1 MMLSLCA
8 CAAHG
13 YKNLCVNLMQNARQ
27 GAKWPEQE
35 PGVHSLGRA
44 SNDRIKCAAR
54 TLSGGEGLGHLYPQ
68 PPDSAGGLK
77 LSTKFHFYI
86 EFMICYVLL

>member
-1 MMLSLCA
+1 M
-8 CAAHG
+8 AHG

-35 PGVHSLGRA
+35 PGVHSLGL

-54 TLSGGEGLGHLYPQ
+54 TLSGGKAVGHLYP
-68 PPDSAGGLK
+68 PSPDSAGGSSLA
-77 LSTKFHFYI
+77 LKFHFYI